1 MAHKHCQSCRT
12 TQNVITDLTYSGQSL
27 MLFFSDACQAEL
39 PGYNF
44 YFVNSNFTYES
55 KLDVDSRLLVSM
67 RDGIIGKVVKRKL
80 ILAQSVWFPVLP
92 FSSGSGGSRSWSF
105 FAKRSDVGQ
114 RGDPRKGPQTWRHR
128 RPLWTHVEPT
138 KRHPITRTLLQP
150 WLLTFSILWT
160 IFLSKECQK
169 NCSYDI

>member
-80 ILAQSVWFPVLP
+80 ILAQSV
-92 FSSGSGGSRSWSF
+92 
-105 FAKRSDVGQ
+105 
-114 RGDPRKGPQTWRHR
+114 
-128 RPLWTHVEPT
+128 
-138 KRHPITRTLLQP
+138 
-150 WLLTFSILWT
+150 
-160 IFLSKECQK
+160 
-169 NCSYDI
+169 